1 MENAT
6 PEKPKRLKSL
16 DALRGFDMFFIFGG
30 DSLFI
35 ALGALSG
42 LPLFHWLA
50 EQMEHVV
57 WNGFHFYDN
66 IFPMFLFIAGMSFPF
81 SLRKRRQTD
90 PERKIYYHVILRGL
104 ILVLLGF
111 VYNGLLRFDFADQRY
126 ASVLGRIG
134 LAWMFAA
141 LIFMNT
147 GTIWR
152 SVIVAAILL
161 GYWLLLATVT
171 APDAPAGADGYSMT
185 GSIVGYVDRMLL
197 PGRLYLKVHDPEGI
211 LSTVPAIAT
220 ALLGMLAGE
229 FIQLKNGKITPYMKV
244 LLMFTAGVLFMAVG
258 KLWGLTFPVN
268 KNLWTSSFV
277 CMSAGL
283 SLILFSLFYLII
295 DVWNCS
301 KWALFF
307 IVIGMN
313 SIVAYMASEFISFN
327 YTARALFGGLIHFL
341 PENLQ
346 PLFGIIAG
354 IGVGWAFLYL
364 LYRKKWFL
372 KV

>member
-1 MENAT
+1 MENST
-6 PEKPKRLKSL
+6 TEKPKRLKSI

-30 DSLFI
+30 DSFFI

-42 LPLFHWLA
+42 LPLFNWIA
-50 EQMEHVV
+50 GQMEHVA

-81 SLRKRRQTD
+81 SLRKRRQSG
-90 PERKIYYHVILRGL
+90 PERKIYYHVILRGV
-104 ILVLLGF
+104 ILVLLGL

-147 GTIWR
+147 KVIWR
-152 SVIVAAILL
+152 SVIVGVILL

-185 GSIVGYVDRMLL
+185 GSIVGYVDRLLL

-220 ALLGMLAGE
+220 ALLGMLTGE
-229 FIQLKNGKITPYMKV
+229 FILYKNNKITPYIRV
-244 LLMFTAGVLFMAVG
+244 LIFFGAGVLFMAIG
-258 KLWGLTFPVN
+258 KVWGLTFPVN

-283 SLILFSLFYLII
+283 SLILFSIFYLVI
-295 DVWNCS
+295 DVWNWS
-301 KWALFF
+301 KWAFFF

-313 SIVAYMASEFISFN
+313 SIVAYLASHFISFN

-346 PLFGIIAG
+346 PLFTIIAG
-354 IGVGWAFLYL
+354 ITVGWAFLWF
-364 LYRKKWFL
+364 LYRMKWFL